1 MIVTSCGTII
11 VFLCNSYV
19 VVSLQSNQISIISHY
34 KCVILILNVCLVK
47 LSFSCSESLIEHFC
61 CQHKSISGFISHA
74 LWAAD
79 EAWRNANWLP
89 SEIEK
94 KERTVSFPSVETHPL
109 SIWARFYRLFWL
121 KCFRSVSTGIINL
134 FHHMLLIYFI
144 IRYTIKK
151 NIVEKHMLASIFDF
165 LQHKIWDCIIL
176 SCPELLCMAWF
187 DDSCK
192 NSSYG

>member
-1 MIVTSCGTII
+1 MFVWSNFHFRVLNHWLNIFVASINLYQDLYPMLSEQLMRLWEMQIGC
-11 VFLCNSYV
+11 
-19 VVSLQSNQISIISHY
+19 LQR
-34 KCVILILNVCLVK
+34 L
-47 LSFSCSESLIEHFC
+47 
-61 CQHKSISGFISHA
+61 
-74 LWAAD
+74 
-79 EAWRNANWLP
+79 RR
-89 SEIEK
+89 K
-94 KERTVSFPSVETHPL
+94 KERYHFLLWKHKPL

-121 KCFRSVSTGIINL
+121 KCFRSISTGIINL